1 MKTATALLSVFAMS
15 FAGAA
20 LADIEPYPESVM
32 VQNESTTSRDTVIAE
47 MKNSTLP
54 SVGEEGFASAGNG
67 PGRSRAEVV
76 AELREAE
83 RLGLL
88 SNGEGDVKF
97 ATAAQNEQIAQAGRS
112 AASVQV
118 ASK

>member
-1 MKTATALLSVFAMS
+1 MKTAYALLSVFAMS

-20 LADIEPYPESVM
+20 LANIEPYPESVL
-32 VQNESTTSRDTVIAE
+32 VSSESTTNRDTVIAE
-47 MKNSTLP
+47 MKSGMPST
-54 SVGEEGFASAGNG
+54 GEEGFVWSAGNG
-67 PGRSRAEVV
+67 PGKSRAEVV
-76 AELREAE
+76 AELKEAE

-97 ATAAQNEQIAQAGRS
+97 ATAEQNEQIARAGRS

-118 ASK
+118 ANK